1 MIANLSASARLDK
14 VRQGLG
20 DALNTQ
26 GRTGL
31 PEGGKARRVYL
42 LLRDDIANGS
52 YPAGASLPGEQRLA
66 EIHAVSRVTIR
77 RALEA
82 LAADA
87 LIEKRAGSGSVV
99 CAPKA
104 ASATLA
110 ADFTTLIP
118 QLVAMGQSTTARLLS
133 FSYGPAPDAVAAAMD
148 LPQGGRVQTAVR
160 VRLVEGRPFSHLT
173 TYVPEAIAANYT
185 EADLATTPLFRLLER
200 SGVQVDAAH
209 QSVTATLASPD
220 VAEAL
225 GVSVGSALL
234 SLRRVVRDVN
244 GRGVEYLS
252 ALYRADVFRLE
263 MSLNRVGDGAERHW
277 EPVIGD
283 PATREAAE

>member
-1 MIANLSASARLDK
+1 MI
-14 VRQGLG
+14 LG
-20 DALNTQ
+20 DGLDTQ

-42 LLRDDIANGS
+42 LLRDDISNGTLA
-52 YPAGASLPGEQRLA
+52 PGASLPGEQRLA
-66 EIHAVSRVTIR
+66 EVHGVSRVTIR
-77 RALEA
+77 RALES
-82 LAADA
+82 LAADG
-87 LIEKRAGSGSVV
+87 LIEKRVGSGSVV
-99 CAPKA
+99 RAPDGA
-104 ASATLA
+104 AAPLA

-118 QLVAMGQSTTARLLS
+118 QLVAMGQATTARLLS
-133 FSYGPAPDAVAAAMD
+133 FSYGPAPDAVAAAMA
-148 LPQGGRVQTAVR
+148 LPDGARVQTAVR
-160 VRLVEGRPFSHLT
+160 VRLVDGRPFSHLT

-244 GRGVEYLS
+244 GQGVEYLS
-252 ALYRADVFRLE
+252 ALYRADAFRLE
-263 MSLNRVGDGAERHW
+263 MTLTRVGQGGDRHW

-283 PATREAAE
+283 PAAREAAE